1 MAIPEQFID
10 ELLARSDIADVVG
23 HYVRL
28 TPKGG
33 SLWGCCPFHNEK
45 TPSFHVVSERQIF
58 KCFGCGKA
66 GGAISFVMEIENLSF
81 VDAVKVL
88 AGRAGMTVP
97 ETGISQEEGH
107 KKARILDANREAAR
121 FYHGYLQSE
130 GGARVREYIETRRL
144 APKTVKTFGLG
155 AAPAA
160 WDELTRHLTA
170 QGYTK
175 LELIDAGLVVANKN
189 GGLYDKF
196 RARLMLPVIDVSGV
210 VTGFTSR
217 ILPGE
222 EGAKYL
228 NTPDTIAFKKG
239 RLIYGLNLAK
249 NTKRDNLILVEGNID
264 VISLHQAG
272 FDNTVATM
280 GTALTEDHARLLAR
294 HTKELV
300 ICYDNDG
307 AGMRSTERA
316 LGILKN
322 TTMGVRVLQLPNP
335 CDAAGNILL
344 DEKAQPL
351 KQDPDDFI
359 KKFGPAAFEKVLNGS
374 AGQNDYLLDNLRVQ
388 FDLNDENGR
397 LEFLRKAVETVA
409 ALVSPIE
416 REIFGNKAAAAA
428 GISGHA
434 FSQEV
439 EQYRKSQGRQAR
451 KKQERR
457 DLTPTTQLQPREREL
472 RYENMRSARAEEG
485 VLRLMVLDPLLFR
498 EAGSLGTEDFSSPLL
513 GKVYTLL
520 KERYESGRSTQL
532 AALTGQLTPQEMNHL
547 AGVIDQPEDRAN
559 SRRALQDYIAIIE
572 TERVKRQN
580 TAQAADPLLAA
591 RERYR
596 EKKAYGGAKV

>member
-10 ELLARSDIADVVG
+10 ELLARSDIVDVVS

-28 TPKGG
+28 DKKGANY
-33 SLWGCCPFHNEK
+33 WGLCPFHNEK
-45 TPSFHVVSERQIF
+45 TPSFSVSQEKQIY
-58 KCFGCGKA
+58 KCFGCGKG
-66 GGAISFVMEIENLSF
+66 GGAISFVMEEENLSF
-81 VDAVKVL
+81 VDAVKAL
-88 AGRAGMTVP
+88 AGRAGLEVP
-97 ETGISQEEGH
+97 ETGVSQDESR
-107 KKARILDANREAAR
+107 KKARVLEANKEAAR
-121 FYHGYLQSE
+121 FYHEYLKSE
-130 GGARVREYIETRRL
+130 GGGRVLEYIEKRQLSPRTVTR
-144 APKTVKTFGLG
+144 FGLG

-170 QGYTK
+170 KGYSK
-175 LELIDAGLVVANKN
+175 MELIDAGLAVANKS
-189 GGLYDKF
+189 GGIYDKF
-196 RARLMLPVIDVSGV
+196 RARLMLPVIDVNGA

-228 NTPDTIAFKKG
+228 NSPDTIAFKKG

-294 HTKELV
+294 YTKELV

-316 LGILKN
+316 LGILKS
-322 TTMGVRVLQLPNP
+322 TTMEVRVLQLPNP

-359 KKFGPAAFEKVLNGS
+359 KKFGAAAFEKFLNGS
-374 AGQNDYLLDNLRVQ
+374 AGQNDYRLDNLRAQ
-388 FDLNDENGR
+388 HDLSDEAGR
-397 LEFLRKAVETVA
+397 LEFLKRAVETVA
-409 ALVSPIE
+409 ALTSPIE

-428 GISGHA
+428 GISGTA
-434 FSQEV
+434 FAQEV
-439 EQYRKSQGRQAR
+439 EQYRKGQTRQAR
-451 KKQERR
+451 RKQERR
-457 DLTPTTQLQPREREL
+457 DLTPAMQLQPKEREL
-472 RYENMRSARAEEG
+472 RYDNIRSARAEEG

-498 EAGSLGTEDFSSPLL
+498 EAGGLTAERFSSPLL
-513 GKVYTLL
+513 GKAYAML

-532 AALTGQLTPQEMNHL
+532 AALTGDLTPKEMSHL

-559 SRRALQDYIAIIE
+559 SRRALRDYIEIIE
-572 TERVKRQN
+572 TEWVKRRGS
-580 TAQAADPLLAA
+580 AQDDPLLAA
-591 RERYR
+591 REKYR
-596 EKKAYGGAKV
+596 EKKAYGGT